1 MSESSCKSLNPFTF
15 ILLFKGGW
23 RWEEGRDIYPMRN
36 VTLGQK
42 RKCFQNHLPVGPVAG
57 YVCQETRRKGYE
69 EVATNSIS

>member
-1 MSESSCKSLNPFTF
+1 M
-15 ILLFKGGW
+15 G
-23 RWEEGRDIYPMRN
+23 EGRDIYPMRN

-69 EVATNSIS
+69 EVTTNSIS